1 MIFKFQI
8 PIDMQSSM
16 KNIVRG
22 KLKQFDVAL
31 KNQPGTLADLAELLA
46 NSGVNIKAIATESS
60 DNGAGKARLVTEDE
74 KTTRAALER
83 GRFPFV
89 ESEILHIGL
98 LDRPGE
104 LAKIARMLTKGK
116 VNIDSVFILGKNDG
130 GTSVAMKVSDLNA
143 AKRILG

>member
-1 MIFKFQI
+1 
-8 PIDMQSSM
+8 M
-16 KNIVRG
+16 KNIIRG

-46 NSGVNIKAIATESS
+46 NSGVNIKAIATENS
-60 DNGAGKARLVTEDE
+60 DAGVGKAKLVTEDE

-89 ESEILHIGL
+89 ETEILHISL

-104 LAKIARMLTKGK
+104 LAKIARMLAKTK
-116 VNIDSVFILGKNDG
+116 VNIDSIFILGKENG
-130 GTSVAMKVSDLNA
+130 ETSVGMKVSDLNA